1 MNYIAERYHSMG
13 NLLRRASVASLI
25 AAVIN
30 AIVFLVAVQISGTLV
45 VTMPD
50 PMDVS
55 VVQPVIF
62 TVLLGVLGSL
72 GAGFIALRTA
82 QPRRTWVIVAIAALV
97 LYGVPPFLSAG
108 VTTAIWFN
116 VMHAV
121 AGICV
126 IPAVAREL
134 PETR

>member
-1 MNYIAERYHSMG
+1 MG
-13 NLLRRASVASLI
+13 NLLRRATLAALVAAI
-25 AAVIN
+25 IN
-30 AIVFLVAVQISGTLV
+30 VVVFLVAVQISGTLV

-55 VVQPVIF
+55 IVQPFIF
-62 TVLLGVLGSL
+62 TMLLGILGSVAA
-72 GAGFIALRTA
+72 GAIALRSA
-82 QPRRTWVIVAIAALV
+82 QPRRTWVIIAIVAIV

-126 IPAVAREL
+126 IPAIARVL